1 MEDQV
6 TESDDEFDVDS
17 LFDSASPLEGYFP
30 ELGRTCNN
38 HDQCTKFPA
47 RKTAPPIPG
56 LFFNPAVLLSEELEE
71 KLISCT
77 TQYFR
82 VNNDNGDG
90 TSNNRALNQGNRS
103 GININQAMLF
113 GRASNGNS
121 GLPPFLDE
129 LVVVLAAVLEPHLP
143 METYEM
149 LFPPKNSTASLSGM
163 SRQAILNHYLPG
175 EGITPHVD
183 LLRRFADGIIGVSLG
198 SGTVMTFQK
207 VEPSGELDRW
217 DVYLPRRSIIVLSK
231 DARYKWTH
239 GIEGQCGDYV
249 LDEGSDGGGAW
260 FRRTRRISITLRW
273 LLPGADVVGDE

>member
-1 MEDQV
+1 MEHQV
-6 TESDDEFDVDS
+6 TDSDDEFDVDS
-17 LFDSASPLEGYFP
+17 LFDSASPLESYFP

-38 HDQCTKFPA
+38 AQFPA

-56 LFFNPAVLLSEELEE
+56 LFFNPAVLLSEEMED

-77 TQYFR
+77 MQYFR
-82 VNNDNGDG
+82 VNKDN
-90 TSNNRALNQGNRS
+90 SNADSSSLNQKNRS

-129 LVVVLAAVLEPHLP
+129 LIVVLAAVLEPHLP

-149 LFPPKNSTASLSGM
+149 LFPPKNSTTSNGM
-163 SRQAILNHYLPG
+163 SRQAILNHYFPG
-175 EGITPHVD
+175 EGITSHVD

-198 SGTVMTFQK
+198 SGSVMTFQK
-207 VEPSGELDRW
+207 VDPSGESDRW

-231 DARYKWTH
+231 DARYLWTH
-239 GIEGQCGDYV
+239 GIEGQCGDFV
-249 LDEGSDGGGAW
+249 LNDGSDGGGAW
-260 FRRTRRISITLRW
+260 ISRTKRISITLRW